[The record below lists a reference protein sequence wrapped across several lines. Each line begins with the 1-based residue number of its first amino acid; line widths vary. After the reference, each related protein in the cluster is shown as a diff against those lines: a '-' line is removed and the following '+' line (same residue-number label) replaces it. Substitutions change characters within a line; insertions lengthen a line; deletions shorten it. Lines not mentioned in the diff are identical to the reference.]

1 MQNPPQYK
9 RVQWRTGMIL
19 F

>member
-9 RVQWRTGMIL
+9 RVQWRTEMIL